1 MISVAVRLPP
11 TIRRPLIGLAYVA
24 GYALLDWMVH
34 AHPAAATGIAP
45 WDPPAGLTFALL
57 LRFGP
62 GYVPAVL
69 VATLI
74 GEFVTRGGTQSP
86 SHVVVASLAIAA
98 IYGAA
103 ALWLREGRPARGLTT
118 QEDLVWFCGTAV
130 AAALLVAL
138 AIVGIYYSGDSP
150 AGAELAGRVL
160 GAWIGEATGLLVT
173 APFLLVFARRSDRS
187 APGWKPD
194 REMVAQALG
203 LGFALWLVFGVEAVD
218 EIRGFYLLFLP
229 LIWIAMRQGISG
241 ATAAVLGV
249 QLTLVVAA
257 WEGGQLA
264 GGVHALQLLLLTLAL
279 TGMFLGMAVTEEEK
293 ARSALIE
300 REALLNRLTRLA
312 GAGEMS
318 SALAHELNQPLSAIS
333 SYLQACSHLVGEPG
347 DRSRELAEVL
357 GKAEKEA
364 GRAAEVIRRLR
375 EFFRGGALHVKEC
388 SVEDLV
394 QGAVATFSNRIGRKG
409 ITITASV
416 APNLPAFRAD
426 PLQIEMVLQNLLL
439 NAIDALGAVQG
450 SKREIVIT
458 AVRAGAGHVT
468 IEVQDTGPGVDPN
481 IADRLFQ
488 PFLTSKSD
496 GMGLGLV
503 ISRSIVEAHGGKI
516 WHEPSPGGGAC
527 FIFTLPIHD

>member
-1 MISVAVRLPP
+1 MKR
-11 TIRRPLIGLAYVA
+11 
-24 GYALLDWMVH
+24 
-34 AHPAAATGIAP
+34 AAPKKFPQAP
-45 WDPPAGLTFALL
+45 D
-57 LRFGP
+57 
-62 GYVPAVL
+62 YL
-69 VATLI
+69 VA
-74 GEFVTRGGTQSP
+74 
-86 SHVVVASLAIAA
+86 
-98 IYGAA
+98 
-103 ALWLREGRPARGLTT
+103 
-118 QEDLVWFCGTAV
+118 
-130 AAALLVAL
+130 
-138 AIVGIYYSGDSP
+138 
-150 AGAELAGRVL
+150 
-160 GAWIGEATGLLVT
+160 
-173 APFLLVFARRSDRS
+173 
-187 APGWKPD
+187 
-194 REMVAQALG
+194 
-203 LGFALWLVFGVEAVD
+203 
-218 EIRGFYLLFLP
+218 
-229 LIWIAMRQGISG
+229 
-241 ATAAVLGV
+241 
-249 QLTLVVAA
+249 
-257 WEGGQLA
+257 
-264 GGVHALQLLLLTLAL
+264 
-279 TGMFLGMAVTEEEK
+279 
-293 ARSALIE
+293 
-300 REALLNRLTRLA
+300 
-312 GAGEMS
+312 
-318 SALAHELNQPLSAIS
+318 
-333 SYLQACSHLVGEPG
+333 EPG

-458 AVRAGAGHVT
+458 AVRAGAGHVR